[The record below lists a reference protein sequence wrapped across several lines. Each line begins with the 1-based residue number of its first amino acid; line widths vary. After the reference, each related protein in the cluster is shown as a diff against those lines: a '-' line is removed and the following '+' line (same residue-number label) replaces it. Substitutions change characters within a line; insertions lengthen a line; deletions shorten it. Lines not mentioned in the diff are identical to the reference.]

1 MSAALLHGTGVSI
14 NGNGIIL
21 LGPSAAGKSDLALRL
36 IDRGAFLI
44 SDDVVP
50 IIIGPSGPELHSAP
64 NIEGRLE
71 VRGIGIVPVA
81 HVESSPLRLAVELA
95 DPVDRLPDDGQ
106 CTDIAGFAV
115 PFVKILPFEAS
126 AALKVEYALR
136 MVVDAGTQPMASHA
150 DLIQESRTD

>member
-1 MSAALLHGTGVSI
+1 MTAALLHGTAVSI
-14 NGNGIIL
+14 NGNGVIL

-36 IDRGAFLI
+36 IDRGALLI
-44 SDDVVP
+44 SDDVVRV
-50 IIIGPSGPELHSAP
+50 IVGLSGPELHSAP
-64 NIEGRLE
+64 NIEGLLE
-71 VRGIGIVPVA
+71 VRGIGIVSVA
-81 HVESSPLRLAVELA
+81 HVANSLLRLAVELA

-106 CTDIAGFAV
+106 CTDIAGFTI